1 MFDFLQKNGDDVSAI
16 QSKNAKGCPAG
27 YWLLVGDVEIIINLP
42 QKFSTFPSITVWG

>member
-1 MFDFLQKNGDDVSAI
+1 MGMMSVPFNPKMRKDA
-16 QSKNAKGCPAG
+16 PAG